1 MTILLFLQY
10 RYDTFLHVRANQTR
24 TTIYHF
30 AQQWPGG
37 QHVNKASTKVTLRW
51 PVKTSAVLSPEQK
64 EWVLSRWATR
74 LTLSGELLLTSQ
86 EKRSQLQNKE
96 QVLLKLEQLLKKL
109 MHRPKPRR
117 ATRPTKAS
125 KQKRMEHKQKQ
136 SDKKKWRREKF

>member
-1 MTILLFLQY
+1 MMPSFTLEQIRHELQ
-10 RYDTFLHVRANQTR
+10 F
-24 TTIYHF
+24 TTSRSSG
-30 AQQWPGG
+30 PGG

-51 PVKTSAVLSPEQK
+51 PVKTSEVLSPEQK
-64 EWVLSRWATR
+64 EFVLSQWASR
-74 LTLSGELLLTSQ
+74 LTSSGELLLTSQ

-96 QVLLKLEQLLKKL
+96 QVLLKLERLLKKL

-136 SDKKKWRREKF
+136 SHKKKWRSEKF